1 MDDVS
6 VEYISRKNTLLDV
19 VLNGIADGVYVVDE
33 KRKIIFWNE
42 GAENLT
48 GYKSEEVLGY
58 RCSEDIL
65 KHIDENGEP
74 LGIDTCPLELA
85 LTQGKSTKIKIYP
98 QHKNGKRFPVMAHI
112 SPIKNKD
119 DEIIA
124 AVEVFR
130 DISKEEDLRILQE
143 KFNNILKRYVSFA
156 TIERVMAQVLSGSDT
171 KSRKIDMTILYLDV
185 VQFTALSEKHPP
197 EVVAQRLNEI
207 FGLCESVIKECCGD
221 IDKFIGDALMAVF
234 VDANDALKAAE
245 KMLEAL
251 GELNQRYIHEG
262 REIINVRI
270 ALNSGNVVQAEIGTP
285 ARKELT
291 VIGDV
296 VNTAV
301 RIEKLAL
308 PNTIFI
314 TESTLSRLQESKRF
328 LFDRRILVKGKTEP
342 VSIYS
347 LMQLPQKDN
356 LQEEDNPKI

>member
-1 MDDVS
+1 MDDIS
-6 VEYISRKNTLLDV
+6 VEYISRKNTVLDV
-19 VLNGIADGVYVVDE
+19 VLNGIADGVYIVDA

-48 GYKSEEVLGY
+48 GYRSEEVLGY

-74 LGIDTCPLELA
+74 LGLETCPLELA
-85 LTQGKSTKIKIYP
+85 LSQGKSTKIKIYP

-112 SPIKNKD
+112 SPIRNKD

-143 KFNNILKRYVSFA
+143 KFNNMIKRYVSYA
-156 TIERVMAQVLSGSDT
+156 TVERVMAQVLSGKDS
-171 KSRKIDMTILYLDV
+171 KSRKSDLTILYLDL
-185 VQFTALSEKHPP
+185 VQFTALSEKYPP
-197 EVVAQRLNEI
+197 EEVAQRLNEV
-207 FGLCESVIKECCGD
+207 FGICEAVIKEFYGD
-221 IDKFIGDALMAVF
+221 IDKFIGDALMAEF
-234 VDANDALKAAE
+234 VDANDAVKAAE
-245 KMLEAL
+245 KILVSL
-251 GELNQRYIHEG
+251 VSLNRRYVKEG
-262 REIINVRI
+262 REVINVRI

-296 VNTAV
+296 VNTTV
-301 RIEKLAL
+301 RIEKLAT
-308 PNTIFI
+308 PNTVFI
-314 TESTLSRLQESKRF
+314 TESTLSRLQDSKGF

-347 LMQLPQKDN
+347 LVKVPQLSNVPGN
-356 LQEEDNPKI
+356 NVRI

>member
-1 MDDVS
+1 MDDIS
-6 VEYISRKNTLLDV
+6 VEYISRKNTVLDV
-19 VLNGIADGVYVVDE
+19 VLNGIADGVYIVDV

-42 GAENLT
+42 GAEILT

-85 LTQGKSTKIKIYP
+85 LTQGTSTIIKIFP

-112 SPIKNKD
+112 SPIRNKD
-119 DEIIA
+119 DQIIA

-130 DISKEEDLRILQE
+130 DISKEENLRILQE
-143 KFNNILKRYVSFA
+143 KFNNIIKRYVSYA
-156 TIERVMAQVLSGSDT
+156 TVERVMAQVLSGNDAR
-171 KSRKIDMTILYLDV
+171 SRKSDLTILYLDV
-185 VQFTALSEKHPP
+185 VQFTTLSEKYPP
-197 EVVAQRLNEI
+197 EEVAQRLNEI
-207 FGLCESVIKECCGD
+207 FGICESVIKEFYGD
-221 IDKFIGDALMAVF
+221 IDKFIGDALMAEF
-234 VDANDALKAAE
+234 VDANDAVRAAE
-245 KMLEAL
+245 KILESL
-251 GELNQRYIHEG
+251 GELNRRYIQEG
-262 REIINVRI
+262 REVINVRI

-296 VNTAV
+296 VNTTV
-301 RIEKLAL
+301 RIEKLAV
-308 PNTIFI
+308 PNTVFV
-314 TESTLSRLQESKRF
+314 TESTLSRLHDTKGF

-347 LMQLPQKDN
+347 LMKASKKSSVH
-356 LQEEDNPKI
+356 EKKIKI